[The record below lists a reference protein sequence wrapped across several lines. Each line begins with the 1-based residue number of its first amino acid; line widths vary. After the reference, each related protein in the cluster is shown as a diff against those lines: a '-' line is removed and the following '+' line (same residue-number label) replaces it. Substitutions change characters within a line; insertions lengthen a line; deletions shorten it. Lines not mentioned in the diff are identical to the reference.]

1 MKLKDLAG
9 DTKPKPQ
16 RDEKFSLSGVPKGAS
31 LNQTPFKAEM
41 GIKTFTAARMM
52 VIDFPKPFVD
62 EMNEYIDNTIIP
74 NDEDYS
80 HSLVGQIRQ
89 NEKSKQLNFSLEGN
103 QYVEQLKKVLDNCG
117 STFVQKGYKRE
128 SVATSFEAWT
138 VHSYEGDYNPRHSHG
153 CQTPAGL
160 SSILWLKVPEQ
171 IANKTQA
178 EAEKGIHHASGLLDG
193 WTQFSWG
200 TNTSQDLYQLK
211 EETDHAMQPK
221 VGRYLIFPK
230 WLNHEVFPF
239 FGEGERRTFVANFNI
254 HDSLEEKSKYSNV
267 LKEKMERGEIDAQG
281 NIIK

>member
-1 MKLKDLAG
+1 MRGKYGPRTKDTVDKANELL
-9 DTKPKPQ
+9 D
-16 RDEKFSLSGVPKGAS
+16 KFS
-31 LNQTPFKAEM
+31 
-41 GIKTFTAARMM
+41 
-52 VIDFPKPFVD
+52 
-62 EMNEYIDNTIIP
+62 TILEKLAITYMK
-74 NDEDYS
+74 NVTQKDY
-80 HSLVGQIRQ
+80 
-89 NEKSKQLNFSLEGN
+89 E
-103 QYVEQLKKVLDNCG
+103 
-117 STFVQKGYKRE
+117 
-128 SVATSFEAWT
+128 ATVKDAWT

-281 NIIK
+281 NIIR

>member
-9 DTKPKPQ
+9 NSKPQ
-16 RDEKFSLSGVPKGAS
+16 PQNSA
-31 LNQTPFKAEM
+31 PFQAQM
-41 GIKTFTAARMM
+41 AVKTFTAARML
-52 VIDFPKPFVD
+52 VVDFPQQFVD
-62 EMNEYIDNTIIP
+62 ELNTYIDEHVIP
-74 NDEDYS
+74 KDVDYS

-89 NEKSKQLNFSLEGN
+89 NERSKQLGFSLEDN
-103 QYVEQLKKVLDNCG
+103 DYVKQLKTVLTNCG
-117 STFVQKGYKRE
+117 TTFVQKAFKRE
-128 SVATSFEAWT
+128 SVADPFEAWT

-200 TNTSQDLYQLK
+200 TNTSQDLHQLK

-254 HDSLEEKSKYSNV
+254 HDSLQERSKYSNV
-267 LKEKMERGEIDAQG
+267 LKEKIERGEIDAQG